1 MSGQGSVSPSG
12 RQNERGCVPPG
23 GLQASGA
30 VLVSAGPQVPAGGGS
45 LEPACLQKPG
55 VSRPP
60 GASGLGQGA
69 QAGLCTPSGTSEGK
83 SGYVGKCWESK

>member
-1 MSGQGSVSPSG
+1 MSLQVGCRLWGQSWCQRAPSCLG
-12 RQNERGCVPPG
+12 V
-23 GLQASGA
+23 
-30 VLVSAGPQVPAGGGS
+30 GGS

-55 VSRPP
+55 VSGPL